1 MGFRKLLGAILQ
13 SFTRFYNFPSFELY
27 DFRKR
32 PRTESNKISTQNS
45 FIWATSRCFFMVTVR
60 VWKINA
66 RSVVHKRIAQFKIFK
81 KI

>member
-1 MGFRKLLGAILQ
+1 MGFRKLLGGILQ
-13 SFTRFYNFPSFELY
+13 GFTRIYNFPSFELY

-45 FIWATSRCFFMVTVR
+45 FIWATSCCFSMVTVR

-66 RSVVHKRIAQFKIFK
+66 RLIVHKRIALSKIF
-81 KI
+81 